1 MIVVIDNY
9 DSFTYNLVQYLG
21 ELGATLRVFRN
32 DQITLDEIRALN
44 PSHIVISPGPGDP
57 TEAGVSNEVIREL
70 HQTIP
75 ILGVCLGHQCMGH
88 VFGGNVTR
96 APRLMHGKTSRV
108 FHRGRGLF
116 EGMPNPF
123 EAGRYHSLIVQEPL
137 PEPLVVT
144 AFTDQGEVMG
154 LQHKTAPMYG
164 VQFHPESVLTP
175 HGKQLLKNFLQVA
188 SSLYQVAD
196 SRAPAS
202 VIASHPATSYLRPNT
217 QTKEKSMPHQTIR
230 EAIAKL
236 MEGKNLSQLEAET
249 VMQEIMDGVATPAQ
263 MSAFLVALRLK
274 GETME
279 EIAGCARVM
288 RDKAVRVTPQRTDL
302 VDTAG
307 TGGDK
312 SGTFNISTTA
322 AFVIA
327 GAGLGVA
334 KHGNR
339 AISGQSGSADVLE
352 ALGVNFDLMPEQSAR
367 CIDEVGIGFLFAPKL
382 HPAMKNV
389 APVRKELGV
398 RTVFNLL
405 GPLTNPAYAPA
416 QIIGVFDGAYAGTMA
431 HVLKSL
437 GSRAAFVF
445 HSADGLDEL
454 TTTSENHITYFTN
467 GIVHQ
472 ETLDARELGL
482 GRAHRDELR
491 GGTPQVN
498 ANIARQILSGDE
510 RGAKRNVVML
520 NAAAALVAG
529 GKAKDLREGL
539 ERANDAI
546 DSGRAYA
553 AMENLVALSNSFRQ
567 T

>member
-1 MIVVIDNY
+1 MIIVIDNY

-57 TEAGVSNEVIREL
+57 TEAGVSNDVIREL

-88 VFGGNVTR
+88 VFGGTVAR

-175 HGKQLLKNFLQVA
+175 HGKQLLKNFLEVA
-188 SSLYQVAD
+188 SSTYQVAG
-196 SRAPAS
+196 STNQKTA
-202 VIASHPATSYLRPNT
+202 HPITSYVIPT
-217 QTKEKSMPHQTIR
+217 TPSKEPIMIR

-236 MEGKNLSQLEAET
+236 MEGTNLSQLEAET
-249 VMQEIMDGVATPAQ
+249 VMHEIMDGTATPAQ

-288 RDKAVRVTPQRTDL
+288 RDKAVRVSPQRTDL

-352 ALGVNFDLMPEQSAR
+352 ALGVNFDLSPEQSAR

-389 APVRKELGV
+389 APIRKELGV
-398 RTVFNLL
+398 RTVFNIL

-454 TTTSENHITYFTN
+454 TTTSDNYITFFTN
-467 GIVHQ
+467 GVVHT

-482 GRAHRDELR
+482 ERNMRQELR
-491 GGTPQVN
+491 GGTPQEN
-498 ANIARQILSGDE
+498 ANIARQILRGEE

-529 GKAKDLREGL
+529 SKANNLREGL
-539 ERANDAI
+539 ELAADAI
-546 DSGRAYA
+546 DSGRAYDA
-553 AMENLVALSNSFRQ
+553 VENLVALSNSFRQ